1 MIVGINFFDQPV
13 KNNLKTYDN
22 IRKITTSQRDD
33 YTTGR
38 VLDYNY
44 FNKYYKIIAIDLSK
58 QQALDANPET
68 LQKMS
73 FSGNIAREGNANTT
87 MFFIIED

>member
-1 MIVGINFFDQPV
+1 MIVKIKFFDQPV

-33 YTTGR
+33 CRTGC
-38 VLDYNY
+38 VQDYNY

-58 QQALDANPET
+58 QEALDANPKT
-68 LQKMS
+68 LQKNE
-73 FSGNIAREGNANTT
+73 F
-87 MFFIIED
+87 

>member
-1 MIVGINFFDQPV
+1 MIVKIKFFDQPV

-33 YTTGR
+33 CTTGC
-38 VLDYNY
+38 VQDYNY

-58 QQALDANPET
+58 QEALDANPKT
-68 LQKMS
+68 LQKNE
-73 FSGNIAREGNANTT
+73 F
-87 MFFIIED
+87 

>member
-1 MIVGINFFDQPV
+1 MIVKIKFFDQPV

-33 YTTGR
+33 CTTGC
-38 VLDYNY
+38 VQDYNY

-58 QQALDANPET
+58 QQALDANPKT
-68 LQKMS
+68 LQKNE
-73 FSGNIAREGNANTT
+73 F
-87 MFFIIED
+87 

>member
-1 MIVGINFFDQPV
+1 MIVRIKFFDQPV

-33 YTTGR
+33 YTTGS
-38 VLDYNY
+38 VQDYNY

-58 QQALDANPET
+58 QQALDANPKT
-68 LQKMS
+68 LQKNE
-73 FSGNIAREGNANTT
+73 F
-87 MFFIIED
+87 